1 MSFWDMAS
9 KAGSVVEKELY
20 KKQNEIEKQMKRKLR
35 QMSDAEVERVYTNR
49 YNNSKLTSRGL
60 ELIEEEADRR
70 GIS

>member
-1 MSFWDMAS
+1 MAS

>member
-1 MSFWDMAS
+1 MSFWNMAS

>member
-1 MSFWDMAS
+1 
-9 KAGSVVEKELY
+9 
-20 KKQNEIEKQMKRKLR
+20 MKRKLR

>member
-70 GIS
+70 GIA